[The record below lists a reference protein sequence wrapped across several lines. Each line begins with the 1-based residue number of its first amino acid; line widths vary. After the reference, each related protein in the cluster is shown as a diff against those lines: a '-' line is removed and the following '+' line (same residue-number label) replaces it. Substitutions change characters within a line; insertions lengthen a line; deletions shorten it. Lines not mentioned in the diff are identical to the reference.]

1 MMEEVSE
8 EFYYWCDANDVDPE
22 NPTSVEQY
30 EEYLSDEEEYQRE
43 PDSWYEIEDRLA
55 DYMRDGDGE

>member
-1 MMEEVSE
+1 MKVS
-8 EFYYWCDANDVDPE
+8 VK
-22 NPTSVEQY
+22 T
-30 EEYLSDEEEYQRE
+30 YLSDEEEYQRE